1 MLFTVLADAN
11 FPSASICRNGPELVR
26 ADGHGIPA
34 LLKAVTYLFPLDTYV
49 PAPVSMFVVSIKGR
63 QSADCQTEISSE
75 SGDGM
80 VSCPGYAPLECTM
93 S

>member
-1 MLFTVLADAN
+1 MVVLFNCVLFVPFIVLADAN

-49 PAPVSMFVVSIKGR
+49 PAPVCLIFTVDEFK
-63 QSADCQTEISSE
+63 
-75 SGDGM
+75 
-80 VSCPGYAPLECTM
+80 
-93 S
+93 